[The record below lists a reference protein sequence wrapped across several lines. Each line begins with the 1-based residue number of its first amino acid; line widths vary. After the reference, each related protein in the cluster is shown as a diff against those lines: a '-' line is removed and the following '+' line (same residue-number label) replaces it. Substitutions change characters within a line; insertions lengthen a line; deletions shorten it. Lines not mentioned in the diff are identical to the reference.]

1 MPNSNKRNETTV
13 GDGKVASAAPPSEVE
28 RLQEQ
33 VHREHDMYL
42 RALADFDNFRRRIE
56 RDRQEAARNGKREI
70 VLGMIDVLD
79 DFDRAW
85 QQMGDARL
93 SVLEGLQA
101 IRRKMLAVLET
112 QGVVPFNSIG
122 EVFNPELHEAVAAVQ
137 TDTCP
142 PGVIIEEVQRGYRWG
157 DAVLR
162 PARVRVAQ

>member
-56 RDRQEAARNGKREI
+56 RDRQEAARNGKRGI

-112 QGVVPFNSIG
+112 QGVSRSTASARCSIRSCTKRLPPFKRTR
-122 EVFNPELHEAVAAVQ
+122 V
-137 TDTCP
+137 
-142 PGVIIEEVQRGYRWG
+142 
-157 DAVLR
+157 R
-162 PARVRVAQ
+162 PAS